1 MTAFQTAQRFAVTFA
16 AALFTAALAVSAA
29 VPVVPVA

>member
-1 MTAFQTAQRFAVTFA
+1 MTATQSLRASAVSFA
-16 AALFTAALAVSAA
+16 AALVAAALFVSAA